1 MLYRFTRETPE
12 MSLLIISSAD
22 ISREKNRILLFLSI
36 IVRANDTAN
45 AVLPTE
51 GLAPIAISWPEY
63 NPPLRCLSNSSN
75 PVGSGN
81 ESP

>member
-1 MLYRFTRETPE
+1 MLYRFTQEIPT
-12 MSLLIISSAD
+12 MSLPIISSAD

-51 GLAPIAISWPEY
+51 CLAPIAISWPEY
-63 NPPLRCLSNSSN
+63 NPPLRFIKSC
-75 PVGSGN
+75 
-81 ESP
+81 